1 MEIQEID
8 FFHQTTVQIR
18 FNDIDSLG
26 HVNNATIQEYFDLGR
41 IEYFKTTFNT
51 QINWKKFAAV
61 IASIKTDFVLP
72 IFINDKLVVRTKVTS
87 IGNKSMQLIQ
97 HLTDNKGNIK
107 VISSSTMVGF
117 DHKTQTSLAITD
129 EWKES
134 MNKVEK
140 GTIAFN

>member
-1 MEIQEID
+1 MDTQEIQ
-8 FFHQTTVQIR
+8 FFHQTPVQIR

-41 IEYFKTTFNT
+41 VEYFKTTFNT

-72 IFINDKLVVRTKVTS
+72 IFINDKLVVRTKVTC

-117 DHKTQTSLAITD
+117 DHKTQTSLAITA

-134 MNKVEK
+134 MNKLEK